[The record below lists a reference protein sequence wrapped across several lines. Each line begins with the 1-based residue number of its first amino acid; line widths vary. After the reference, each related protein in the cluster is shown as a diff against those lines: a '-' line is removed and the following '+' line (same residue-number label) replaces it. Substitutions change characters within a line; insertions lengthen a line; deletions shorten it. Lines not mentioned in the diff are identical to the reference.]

1 MNVGHCHPRVVEA
14 VREQAEAFM
23 SYKAVYM
30 YHDPLVCLSEGPLQ
44 HHARE
49 FPQAGDLRSF
59 RFRRQRRCHQARRW
73 TTGTLEDRCLSALLS
88 RQYLR
93 SPFSQLTEPSHAAT
107 HGSFLPE
114 VYHFPYPDTF
124 RPPFSGTDEEIADYH
139 LDLIRRAFADYIP
152 GEEVAAVI
160 IEPIQG
166 AAGILVPP
174 VSFMKGVRSLCDAHG
189 ILLIAEEVQQGLGRT
204 GKWFG
209 IEHFGI
215 VPDAVILGKALGS
228 GLPLSAI
235 VAGRTSCRL
244 GCPGALL
251 HPCGKAVC
259 CAAAYASVQ
268 VIEEEGLIAH
278 SEEMGN
284 YLMERFRVLQD
295 SYPLIGDVRGKWLS
309 IGVDLVKD
317 GKTRERHGEAAAKIC
332 YQAWQKGLL
341 LSFFSGSVLRIQP
354 PLVITREEADRA
366 LEIIEEAMRDF
377 LAGRISDE
385 VLKTVK
391 GW

>member
-1 MNVGHCHPRVVEA
+1 
-14 VREQAEAFM
+14 
-23 SYKAVYM
+23 
-30 YHDPLVCLSEGPLQ
+30 
-44 HHARE
+44 
-49 FPQAGDLRSF
+49 
-59 RFRRQRRCHQARRW
+59 
-73 TTGTLEDRCLSALLS
+73 
-88 RQYLR
+88 
-93 SPFSQLTEPSHAAT
+93 
-107 HGSFLPE
+107 